1 MQKIKTHMP
10 SLLGITALMSLIA
23 IANLPYGFY
32 TLLRLLVFITG
43 VLYLYFYGGSQKT
56 PIIFTVFIVTLLWN
70 PIIPVYLTKEI
81 WTVLNLFVVVG
92 CSMLIAHLKENR

>member
-1 MQKIKTHMP
+1 MP
-10 SLLGITALMSLIA
+10 NLLGITALMSLIA

-43 VLYLYFYGGSQKT
+43 ALYLYFYGGSQKT
-56 PIIFTVFIVTLLWN
+56 PIIITVFIVTLLWN